1 MFTRGRV
8 LGDIDAIETLQQ
20 MRIMHKLQ
28 SASSKRLLR
37 DIETGAIRDKVQS
50 EQQLL
55 NLLIAVL
62 EGQVAFD
69 DEIESGLAS
78 ILPPT
83 EHMQYTQTQQETS
96 AA

>member
-28 SASSKRLLR
+28 STNSKRLLR
-37 DIETGAIRDKVQS
+37 DIETGKIRDKVQG

-55 NLLIAVL
+55 KLLIAVL

-69 DEIESGLAS
+69 DEIESGLES
-78 ILPPT
+78 ILPT
-83 EHMQYTQTQQETS
+83 AQQYTQTQLETS